1 MAREKTFQLG
11 PVRVRVH
18 TSDAPAAPRER
29 LSRERIVDVALAQMK
44 ERGYDAVSMRSIA
57 KELGTGPASLYAHVA
72 NKEELDQ
79 FVVDRLAGQLALPEP
94 DAQRWDEQLKQLMR
108 DMRAVYQEH
117 PGSARAALGMIP
129 VGAGAL
135 RVMEAILGLCTA
147 GGVGPQA
154 AAWFCDVAAAY
165 VSAVAVE
172 EAIWIERHNTTP
184 SGEAP
189 DHEQLDAQL
198 RQLMAGLP
206 ADVFPLVSTMAGPL
220 TAGNGDDRFE
230 FGITLLVEGLKAF
243 SARAAG

>member
-1 MAREKTFQLG
+1 MATEKTFQLG

-18 TSDAPAAPRER
+18 TSDAPTAPRER
-29 LSRERIVDVALAQMK
+29 QSRDRIVEVALAQMK
-44 ERGYDAVSMRSIA
+44 ERGYEAVSMRSIA

-72 NKEELDQ
+72 NKDELDQ
-79 FVVDRLAGQLALPEP
+79 LLVDRVARELPIPEP
-94 DAQRWDEQLKQLMR
+94 DPERWDEQLMQLMR
-108 DMRAVYQEH
+108 DMRATFQEH

-129 VGAGAL
+129 TGVGAL

-147 GGVGPQA
+147 GGVRPQA
-154 AAWFCDVAAAY
+154 AAWFCDVSAAY
-165 VSAVAVE
+165 VSAIAVE

-198 RQLMAGLP
+198 RQLIGGLP

-220 TAGNGDDRFE
+220 TAGDGDERFA
-230 FGITLLVEGLKAF
+230 FGITLLVEGLKAV